1 MRIVEW
7 ALAEPTVTVAVVPIR
22 QLDERAMA
30 LMTEQRLVAA
40 TRLLGDL
47 EAAGEG
53 KALLVHPTAAVLPAR
68 ARVSLQPVLSGQDWR
83 DYENQRVVVEAGF
96 GVDAVR
102 ALAMVEALRERSR
115 RLGLVLYLASD
126 AEQVVGAVGCFRLPP
141 PHRQWARLQEVDV
154 FPSWRGRGYGDA
166 LLAAVLE
173 LLVTGGSDTVVVG
186 ADEDDWPL
194 TWYRRRGFRDV
205 ARVPLTR

>member
-1 MRIVEW
+1 V
-7 ALAEPTVTVAVVPIR
+7 ALVPYR

-30 LMTEQRLVAA
+30 LLTEQRLSAA
-40 TRLLGDL
+40 TRLLGVI

-53 KALLVHPTAAVLPAR
+53 KALLVHPTVAVVPAR
-68 ARVSLQPVLSGQDWR
+68 VRVCLTPVLTEQDWR
-83 DYENQRVVVEAGF
+83 DYEDQRVVVEAGF

-102 ALAMVEALRERSR
+102 ARTMVEALRERSG
-115 RLGLVLYLASD
+115 RLGLGLYLASD
-126 AEQVVGAVGCFRLPP
+126 GEQVVGAVGCFRLPP
-141 PHRQWARLQEVDV
+141 PHGRWARLQEVDV

-173 LLVTGGSDTVVVG
+173 LLVAEGSNTVVVG